1 MNPSTQITP
10 MKIFNRDQ
18 IYGADKATTS
28 NQDINSF
35 ALMKRAGSRAFKWLQ
50 ENLPKK
56 QTVHV
61 FCGIGNNGGD
71 GLVIARK
78 LIADGYEVKTYVIAY
93 AEARSDDFLKAEKKL
108 EKVENAVVATIK
120 ENDKLPIIKSDEV
133 VIDAIFGIGYNRPAP
148 VWVQQLFTNIND
160 SGAYVVSVDINSG
173 LYLDAVPKNG
183 ETVVK
188 ADMLLT
194 FQVPKLVI
202 FLPETG
208 KYIKKWKV
216 INIGLDAKY
225 LKKTHTEIRLIDF
238 KEIKKR
244 YKRRDKYT
252 NKGTFGHSLIIGGSY
267 GKMGAVV
274 LSAKACLKTGS
285 GLVTTYIPQFAM
297 PILQTAIPEIMVFTD
312 RQNGKYLEE
321 ISFDLE
327 PDVIGIGMGMG
338 TAPISIEA
346 LGSFLKA
353 NNKPMVIDA
362 DALNCIAKSPEF
374 LPLIP
379 SKSVLTPHPKELKRL
394 IGEWEDDFD
403 KLEKAKDFAA
413 KYDLVLVIKG
423 ANTITIYERQL
434 YVNDTG
440 NPGMATGGTGDV
452 LTGIITALIAQKY
465 EPVDAAIFG
474 VYLHGSAGDLAAKKI
489 GFEALT
495 AGDVVENLG
504 KAYLKISAKKIE
516 NLVKNR

>member
-1 MNPSTQITP
+1 

-18 IYGADKATTS
+18 IYGADKATIS
-28 NQDINSF
+28 NQNMSSF
-35 ALMKRAGSRAFKWLQ
+35 ELMERAAGHVFKWLQ
-50 ENLPKK
+50 ENLSKK
-56 QTVHV
+56 QCVHV

-78 LIADGYEVKTYVIAY
+78 LLADGHEVKTYVVAY
-93 AEARSDDFLKAEKKL
+93 ADTRSDDFLAAEKRL
-108 EKVENAVVATIK
+108 ETEGKAVVTVIK
-120 ENDKLPIIKSDEV
+120 EHDKLPVIHAGEV
-133 VIDAIFGIGYNRPAP
+133 VIDAIFGIGYHRPAP
-148 VWVQQLFTNIND
+148 VWVQQLFATINK
-160 SGAYVVSVDINSG
+160 SEANVVSIDIPSG
-173 LYLDAVPKNG
+173 LSMDAVPKEN
-183 ETVVK
+183 EAVVK

-208 KYIKKWKV
+208 KFIKKWKLV
-216 INIGLDAKY
+216 DIGLDTEYIAK
-225 LKKTHTEIRLIDF
+225 TETDVCLIDF
-238 KEIKKR
+238 AEIKKR
-244 YKRRDKYT
+244 YKKRDKYT

-297 PILQTAIPEIMVFTD
+297 PILQTAIPEIMVLTD

-346 LGSFLKA
+346 LGSFLKTYK
-353 NNKPMVIDA
+353 KPMVIDA
-362 DALNCIAKSPEF
+362 DALNCIAKNPD
-374 LPLIP
+374 LLALIP
-379 SKSVLTPHPKELKRL
+379 AKSVLTPHPKELKRL
-394 IGEWEDDFD
+394 IGEWDDDFD
-403 KLEKAKDFAA
+403 KLEKAKNFAS

-423 ANTITIYERQL
+423 ANTITIYEKQL

-452 LTGIITALIAQKY
+452 LTGVITGLIAQGY

-474 VYLHGSAGDLAAKKI
+474 VYLHGSAGDLAAAES
-489 GFEALT
+489 GFEAMT
-495 AGDVVENLG
+495 AGDVVEHLG
-504 KAYLKISAKKIE
+504 KGYLKISEK
-516 NLVKNR
+516 VSKNA